1 MGRRSRKR
9 RAGAASAGTPAPRT
23 REEKAGRPRPAGYAR
38 GEARGEAIRAR
49 LRPLKAGERPRP
61 VTVGAIA
68 AGLLALGNLIAY
80 VAGLK
85 IDGERP
91 ALTGIVVYEALL
103 VVAAAGMWRVRY
115 WAVLGFQFMLGF
127 LLVFLVVFLTRASSL
142 VGVLVVLA
150 IGIPAGALFW
160 SLIRVMARIQMPE
173 GPNRSA

>member
-1 MGRRSRKR
+1 LGRRSRKR
-9 RAGAASAGTPAPRT
+9 GAGAARAGTPAPRT

-38 GEARGEAIRAR
+38 GEARDEAIRAR
-49 LRPLKAGERPRP
+49 LRPLEAGERPRP

-68 AGLLALGNLIAY
+68 AALLALGNLIAY

-115 WAVLGFQFMLGF
+115 WAVLGFQCLLAITAVFAALA
-127 LLVFLVVFLTRASSL
+127 LLVASNLQGVLLSLVVMLAS
-142 VGVLVVLA
+142 GT
-150 IGIPAGALFW
+150 LFW
-160 SLIRVMARIQMPE
+160 YLVRVLSRIQMPQR
-173 GPNRSA
+173 PVRD